1 MVTDI
6 LMLKINQQ
14 EKATKIRI
22 VSLLLFGFITL
33 LSFAEGVAERPAPQQ
48 RRKNRLTSI
57 HPA

>member
-1 MVTDI
+1 MVTDM

-14 EKATKIRI
+14 EKAMKIRI

-33 LSFAEGVAERPAPQQ
+33 LSFAEGVAEADSAAGA
-48 RRKNRLTSI
+48 KNRLTSI